1 MIEKI
6 EGEFM
11 KRINFAVS
19 IGSNMT
25 SIYKAGVGDVLHDKS
40 CLVTGIKGKHEVAV
54 SVGNDAYTSGLE
66 YKKVVEN
73 GSIDFSLAELM
84 LGEYFKK
91 VEITKKD
98 GVMFLVS
105 LDNMRLASEF
115 KNLAYALG
123 VNYVKVIPHI
133 VASAYGFEIE
143 KFRKSFLIVDIGVNT
158 EVAIINNGRIL
169 SGATVYNGGG
179 NIDNKIAKYIY
190 DEKSIEL
197 SKESAEKVKNEIAT
211 LYPNDIRT
219 IDVDGFIKDTTEY
232 STVTISSSD
241 IFGLVV
247 EEYMS
252 IASAIVQILSTLDN
266 EVNQDIKKHGIYLCG
281 ASSKIA
287 GLSKFLKIK
296 LNLDSYI
303 YKPESITMIGAGQI
317 LDDPEN
323 IDRIVLENQ

>member
-1 MIEKI
+1 
-6 EGEFM
+6 M

-25 SIYKAGVGDVLHDKS
+25 SIYKAGVGVVLHDKS

-98 GVMFLVS
+98 GGMFLVS

-323 IDRIVLENQ
+323 IDKIVLENQ

>member
-1 MIEKI
+1 
-6 EGEFM
+6 M

>member
-1 MIEKI
+1 
-6 EGEFM
+6 M

-25 SIYKAGVGDVLHDKS
+25 SIYKAGVGVVLHDKS
-40 CLVTGIKGKHEVAV
+40 CLVTGIKVKHEVAV

-179 NIDNKIAKYIY
+179 NIDSKIAKYIY

-266 EVNQDIKKHGIYLCG
+266 EVNQDIKRHGIYLCG

-296 LNLDSYI
+296 LNLDSYL

-323 IDRIVLENQ
+323 IDKIVLENQ

>member
-1 MIEKI
+1 
-6 EGEFM
+6 M

-25 SIYKAGVGDVLHDKS
+25 SIYKAGVGVVLHDKS

-66 YKKVVEN
+66 YKRVVEN

-190 DEKSIEL
+190 DEKSIEI

-252 IASAIVQILSTLDN
+252 IASAIVQILSTLVN
-266 EVNQDIKKHGIYLCG
+266 EVNQDIKRHGIYLCG

-323 IDRIVLENQ
+323 IDKIVLENQ